1 MVDDLATLEARV
13 SKGFDWLYAREQAG
27 KTDAEY
33 EKWLSTWLSLLD
45 DYEARLTHLKITKP

>member
-1 MVDDLATLEARV
+1 MPDDLAALEARV
-13 SKGFDWLYAREQAG
+13 NKGFDWLFARELTG
-27 KTDAEY
+27 RTGAEY